1 MANCALSSRPLL
13 AERTRTLGL
22 SEAPGLPGAVPTPC
36 LQPVTMRSPSSPAG
50 GGLLNR
56 AGTNTLG
63 LSSTP
68 LSGAGLLNQ
77 AEADTSGTRAN
88 AVPRAQELL
97 DTLDVLMP
105 EDEEQRKSL
114 VMAVEEL
121 RHASPLDIRHGAGL
135 AVVEKAAKLIEG
147 VFEYWLQENNEKEAN
162 SALWL
167 AGRLPSTE
175 DEDDEDPTR
184 ETLQDRLRRRWD
196 ESRMTAALERARS
209 LTDSAGRG
217 GREDVEE
224 LMESLDLAQFH
235 AQMAQCDAADDVEI
249 ILAELG
255 PSLVRKLEQ
264 LLDSRRFDEAES
276 LLNAIGAGRSDS
288 LGLAGAQTRLE
299 RLRGLE
305 LLRSALTPTPG
316 QIGFPVLKQRQ
327 LRHAVMAVGS
337 AMADDTSG
345 EATRAVRDLLL
356 GDLMQKCIDCS
367 NEAFLALLQTA
378 FDLHMQ
384 SDDVWRAA
392 RDPFEALKGHQRDE
406 GARGLA
412 QACKR
417 WHIPPPKWLC
427 TPEQANAREALQRAV
442 DGDDEHALQAAL
454 VKVKDV
460 EGGREACPI
469 LFQKAL
475 KRLRDR
481 HQLPEGWDVESML
494 DGVAEKKLIARHEL
508 KDSSVLKA
516 FDDMLKQTTHPVWTR
531 DRKGKV
537 PKAFTA
543 VGAVQVMN
551 AGTWSAYARRRDEIA
566 AECREVRC
574 RSDDAHWEENLNG
587 LPMTK
592 ESGSLIERLTST
604 PPMLKE
610 ANEIWLIHGTSHI
623 GADAISTEDFDMAR
637 ARPTGLFGAG
647 LYMAESVS
655 KSDEYVEGKVIDG
668 EEVFPLLICRVTL
681 GYIYYCDERRPD
693 KRDLERRCLQ
703 QEWHSVI
710 GDRKKVSGTYR
721 EYIIYDN
728 LQVFPGYIVYYKRS
742 Y

>member
-412 QACKR
+412 Q
-417 WHIPPPKWLC
+417 
-427 TPEQANAREALQRAV
+427 
-442 DGDDEHALQAAL
+442 
-454 VKVKDV
+454 
-460 EGGREACPI
+460 
-469 LFQKAL
+469 
-475 KRLRDR
+475 
-481 HQLPEGWDVESML
+481 GWDVESML